1 MPLSLPAILFA
12 LTTFVVTFVVAR
24 LLRKWFMKRKAGQM
38 QAQALAA
45 ETRQMRRA
53 RERKSGPR

>member
-1 MPLSLPAILFA
+1 MPYSLPAILFA
-12 LTTFVVTFVVAR
+12 LTTFVITFVVAR
-24 LLRKWFMKRKAGQM
+24 LLRKWFMKRKAGKM
-38 QAQALAA
+38 QAEAIAA